1 MNIKIIPGR
10 IILNSQR
17 QIYRLASLRRSAKK
31 QKDVIV
37 NIFEVLLL
45 CLLSVACGQTGSRAT
60 NIPVHTL
67 ESTPTVMV
75 MPSETATSLPSPAP
89 APSLWVSPV
98 LPAGLTQELKLPQ
111 GVVQVQQSESANL
124 RLEISDQNPVSR
136 WVYAVVA
143 PFSTITDTVSFDQ
156 VLNTWKGKL
165 ASPFGAQPLLM
176 DRETEQVLAALW
188 SAPAPNGVTVLPS
201 GQLIDYA
208 WAHQPAWAIVPFD
221 KLEPRWKVL
230 LVDGQSPVR
239 KEFDLQA
246 YTLSIPISL
255 DGDPSL
261 VNTVQLGLPASNR
274 DPNLLTTLVMT
285 GVTALVRGTSNTMY
299 FHGVDYPAE
308 AIAPIL
314 QNADIT
320 HISNEVPF
328 SPDCPL
334 YNNSQDDLRF
344 CTNPKYIGLMEYVGT
359 KIVELTGDHFSDYG
373 PQAMLY
379 TLQLYRDRGWP
390 YYGGGANLDE
400 GRQPAYIIHNGN
412 RLAFIGCNAKG
423 GGYATASA
431 TNPGAVACDMVWMK
445 AEVKRLR
452 DQGYLP
458 IVTYQHQEY
467 YSYTVLPQ
475 YRPDFT
481 EMAEAGAVIVS
492 GSQAHQPQN
501 FEFDNGALIH
511 YGLGNLFFDQV
522 DFSPDTKNAFIDRHI
537 FYGGRYIST
546 ELVTIRFV
554 DMAKSRLMT
563 ADERAAF
570 LKVIF
575 KASGW

>member
-1 MNIKIIPGR
+1 MRPATLFG
-10 IILNSQR
+10 IL
-17 QIYRLASLRRSAKK
+17 I
-31 QKDVIV
+31 
-37 NIFEVLLL
+37 L
-45 CLLSVACGQTGSRAT
+45 CAGAVACGSGGAAPTNGPVNTPQISAT
-60 NIPVHTL
+60 AVTPPASPIPPL
-67 ESTPTVMV
+67 PTPT
-75 MPSETATSLPSPAP
+75 STPAP
-89 APSLWVSPV
+89 APVLWVAPD
-98 LPAGLTQELKLPQ
+98 LPSDLSQVVKLPEPVTLAKQ
-111 GVVQVQQSESANL
+111 PEEANL
-124 RLEISDQNPVSR
+124 RLEIGDQNPVSR

-156 VLNTWKGKL
+156 VLGTWKGSL
-165 ASPFGAQPLLM
+165 TGPFSGQPLLM
-176 DRETEQVLAALW
+176 DQGTEQVLAVLW
-188 SAPAPNGVTVLPS
+188 NTPSPHGIKVLPTE
-201 GQLIDYA
+201 QLVDYA
-208 WAHQPAWAIVPFD
+208 WAHQPAWAIVPFE

-246 YTLSIPISL
+246 YTLSVPVSL
-255 DGDPSL
+255 DGDPGL
-261 VNTVQLGLPASNR
+261 VSKVKLELPASNR
-274 DPNLLTTLVMT
+274 DPNKLTTLVMT

-299 FHGVDYPAE
+299 YHGVDYPAE

-334 YNNSQDDLRF
+334 YNNAQDDLRF
-344 CTNPKYIGLMEYVGT
+344 CTNPKYIGLLEYVGT

-373 PQAMLY
+373 PQALLY
-379 TLQLYRDRGWP
+379 TLQLYRDRGWS
-390 YYGGGANLDE
+390 YYGGGANLEE
-400 GRQPAYIIHNGN
+400 GRQPTYIIHNGN
-412 RLAFIGCNAKG
+412 RLAFIGCNAKR

-431 TNPGAVACDMVWMK
+431 TNPGAVPCDLDWMK
-445 AEVKRLR
+445 AEVKQLR

-501 FEFDNGALIH
+501 FEFDNGGLIH

-522 DFSPDTKNAFIDRHI
+522 NFAPETKDAFIDRHV
-537 FYGGRYIST
+537 FYDGRYIST

-554 DMAKSRLMT
+554 DMAKSRLMSP
-563 ADERAAF
+563 DERAAF

>member
-1 MNIKIIPGR
+1 
-10 IILNSQR
+10 LN
-17 QIYRLASLRRSAKK
+17 
-31 QKDVIV
+31 
-37 NIFEVLLL
+37 
-45 CLLSVACGQTGSRAT
+45 
-60 NIPVHTL
+60 
-67 ESTPTVMV
+67 
-75 MPSETATSLPSPAP
+75 
-89 APSLWVSPV
+89 
-98 LPAGLTQELKLPQ
+98 
-111 GVVQVQQSESANL
+111 
-124 RLEISDQNPVSR
+124 
-136 WVYAVVA
+136 
-143 PFSTITDTVSFDQ
+143 
-156 VLNTWKGKL
+156 
-165 ASPFGAQPLLM
+165 
-176 DRETEQVLAALW
+176 
-188 SAPAPNGVTVLPS
+188 
-201 GQLIDYA
+201 
-208 WAHQPAWAIVPFD
+208 
-221 KLEPRWKVL
+221 
-230 LVDGQSPVR
+230 
-239 KEFDLQA
+239 
-246 YTLSIPISL
+246 
-255 DGDPSL
+255 GDPSL
-261 VNTVQLGLPASNR
+261 VNAVNLGLPASNR

-308 AIAPIL
+308 VIAPIL
-314 QNADIT
+314 QDADIT

-334 YNNSQDDLRF
+334 YNNNQDDLRF
-344 CTNPKYIGLMEYVGT
+344 CTNPKYIGLLEYVGT

-373 PQAMLY
+373 PAAMLY

-390 YYGGGANLDE
+390 YYGGGANLEE

-412 RLAFIGCNAKG
+412 RLAFIGCNAKR

-431 TNPGAVACDMVWMK
+431 TNPGAVPCDLDWMK
-445 AEVKRLR
+445 AEVKTLR

-467 YSYTVLPQ
+467 YSYKVLPI

-501 FEFDNGALIH
+501 FEFDNGGLIH

-522 DFSPDTKNAFIDRHI
+522 DFAPETKDAFIDRHV

-554 DMAKSRLMT
+554 DLAKSRLMT
-563 ADERAAF
+563 PEERAAF
-570 LKVIF
+570 LKIIF

>member
-1 MNIKIIPGR
+1 MPSRKTAKLQGIHKRWGDLTSKFAG
-10 IILNSQR
+10 IL
-17 QIYRLASLRRSAKK
+17 I
-31 QKDVIV
+31 
-37 NIFEVLLL
+37 L
-45 CLLSVACGQTGSRAT
+45 CLLLGACGTTAGKSTEAPT
-60 NIPVHTL
+60 ITPMN
-67 ESTPTVMV
+67 TPTEEAY
-75 MPSETATSLPSPAP
+75 PTATATLQPSPTP
-89 APSLWVSPV
+89 VPSLWLAPDLPAKLIQGLK
-98 LPAGLTQELKLPQ
+98 LPAG
-111 GVVQVQQSESANL
+111 VSQVKQPESANL
-124 RLEISDQNPVSR
+124 RLEVNDQNPVSY

-143 PFSTITDTVSFDQ
+143 PFPTITDTVSFDQ
-156 VLNTWKGKL
+156 VLGTWKGKQVG
-165 ASPFGAQPLLM
+165 PFSGQPLLM
-176 DRETEQVLAALW
+176 DQETEQVLAALW
-188 SAPAPNGVTVLPS
+188 NSPDQKGIKVMPED
-201 GQLIDYA
+201 QLVDYA
-208 WAHQPAWAIVPFD
+208 WAHRPAWAIVPFEN
-221 KLEPRWKVL
+221 LQPRWKVL
-230 LVDGQSPVR
+230 IVDGQSPVHR
-239 KEFDLQA
+239 EFDIHA
-246 YTLSIPISL
+246 YPLSVPISL
-255 DGDPSL
+255 NGDPS
-261 VNTVQLGLPASNR
+261 VVSAVKTGLFPSNR
-274 DPNLLTTLVMT
+274 DANLLTTLVMT

-308 AIAPIL
+308 DIAPVL
-314 QNADIT
+314 RDADIT

-328 SPDCPL
+328 SPNCPL
-334 YNNSQDDLRF
+334 YNNAQDDLRF
-344 CTNPKYIGLMEYVGT
+344 CTNPKYIGLLEFVGT

-379 TLQLYRDRGWP
+379 TLQLYRDHGWP
-390 YYGGGANLDE
+390 YYGGGADLEE

-431 TNPGAVACDMVWMK
+431 TNPGAAACDLDWMRN
-445 AEVKRLR
+445 EVKMLR

-467 YSYTVLPQ
+467 YSYKVAPQ

-522 DFSPDTKNAFIDRHI
+522 DFTPETRDAFIDRHV
-537 FYGGRYIST
+537 FYGGKYIST

-554 DMAKSRLMT
+554 DLARSRLMT
-563 ADERAAF
+563 PDERAAL